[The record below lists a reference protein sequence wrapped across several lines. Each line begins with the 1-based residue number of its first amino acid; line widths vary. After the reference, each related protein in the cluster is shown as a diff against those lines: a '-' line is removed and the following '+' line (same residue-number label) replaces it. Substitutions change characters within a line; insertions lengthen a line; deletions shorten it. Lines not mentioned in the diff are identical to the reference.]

1 MSKTMR
7 NVVIAFTLLCV
18 VVFVVFLIEL
28 LVLNSESR
36 DPGVAET
43 PAQVSVPP
51 VNSGSASGNQTGSGA
66 AGQAGNENSPGETNQ
81 TDESRPE
88 PAGTK
93 YEFPV
98 SGDTTL
104 VMYVNDELFLVDETE
119 LEDMVGVCIF
129 EGSGNAS
136 LAIQNVYM
144 PQGVDVYAES
154 FLEENYDVQN
164 AAVGGDEEIRNSQ
177 LHGVYTDG
185 VKGENTYEVWIYSF
199 QDAQVE
205 GTGLAFILVY
215 QNDMH
220 MYALYEIL
228 DTLYVIEN

>member
-7 NVVIAFTLLCV
+7 NVVIVFTLLCV

-28 LVLNSESR
+28 LVLNSENG
-36 DPGVAET
+36 DPGAQET
-43 PAQVSVPP
+43 PAQVSQP
-51 VNSGSASGNQTGSGA
+51 SGNPGAAAGNQTGSGA
-66 AGQAGNENSPGETNQ
+66 GQAGNENKPGDTGQ

-88 PAGTK
+88 PAGTR

-98 SGDTTL
+98 SGDTAL
-104 VMYVNDELFLVDETE
+104 VMYVNDELFLVEETE
-119 LEDMVGVCIF
+119 LEDIVGVCTF

-136 LAIQNVYM
+136 LTIQNVYM
-144 PQGVDVYAES
+144 PQGVDAFAES

-185 VKGENTYEVWIYSF
+185 VKDENTYEVWIYSF
-199 QDAQVE
+199 QGAQVE

-228 DTLYVIEN
+228 NTLDVTDN